1 MENIGKSQIAFAVVL
16 IGGLIG
22 YIIGGYLICNWSL
35 HGLMGSIGT
44 PLSKEYYPFMAL
56 ISGLHFLLH
65 NQSFNWIQ
73 IIWFMLIPI
82 AELFFISVLYLF
94 LVITMYSKFWGAK
107 AKHNGNTTANAVWAA
122 WSEIRKTKLIQ
133 NDGYGSVLGAY
144 EIPIRQ
150 TINKYLGAS
159 LFKLLDDFMDKKFK
173 IRPGL
178 KILIETSYNEHILG
192 YAPSRSGKGVGL
204 VIPTLLTWRDSII
217 ILDPKGELY
226 DSTSGYARTLGYTV
240 INLDMGTPHDCYNP
254 FDELDPNDE
263 KLFDQVDEIVNI
275 LLEAAKTTG
284 DNAVFT
290 RNAVTLL
297 RGIILY
303 KIKSEGKLTLSE
315 LAYAVAGY
323 NPTTGESFDMTA
335 LLAKMKDYPNSIIRA
350 VGSRFHKQ
358 AEVKDNKTFQSF
370 LVEIEK
376 NLAIFMSPSLAQIT
390 GKSDFIM
397 RDIVDI
403 NKSPTAL
410 YMRIPSVDALT
421 GRINTVSKLL
431 LHNLFVNVIYKT
443 GLRDE
448 IDGRWNKRCVQ
459 AMMDEFPS
467 IGKFDIMEKLLADAG
482 GFGLKLYLIAQS
494 DKQINDIYGEN
505 NSIFDGCTHKVIFAP
520 NEIKTAEVIGRHLG
534 KYWEY
539 EKHESTSVS
548 KTGKFGKAN
557 QSVSTSYQRVE
568 KDLLTAAEIFRLPSK
583 SSIILTQTDKG
594 KIYIYGTK
602 FKYFENATFLAKVN
616 FSKEYAKTLFDND
629 HVLEESYSTLPEPN
643 KEVNVNLD
651 AHVKNYID
659 IKTSSQETNW
669 IIKLEQALRAPE

>member
-1 MENIGKSQIAFAVVL
+1 MENIGKNQVAFIVVL
-16 IGGLIG
+16 FGGLIA
-22 YIIGGYLICNWSL
+22 YIFGFYYICNWAL
-35 HGLMGSIGT
+35 HGLMASIGN
-44 PLSKEYYPFMAL
+44 PLLKEYYSFTS
-56 ISGLHFLLH
+56 IIKGLSYLVH
-65 NQSFNWIQ
+65 NQNLNWIQ
-73 IIWFMLIPI
+73 IIWFMLIPM
-82 AELFFISVLYLF
+82 AEILFITVLYLF
-94 LVITMYSKFWGAK
+94 IVITIYSKFWGTK
-107 AKHNGNTTANAVWAA
+107 AKHNGDTSANAVWAE
-122 WSEIRKTKLIQ
+122 WSEIRKTKLID
-133 NDGYGSVLGAY
+133 NDGHGSVLGAY
-144 EIPIRQ
+144 ETPMRQ
-150 TINKYLGAS
+150 TLNKYLGDK
-159 LFKLLDDFMDKKFK
+159 LFKSLDDKCDKYFK
-173 IRPGL
+173 LRPGL
-178 KILIETSYNEHILG
+178 KILIETSFNEHILG

-226 DSTSGYARTLGYTV
+226 ESTSGYARTLGYNV

-254 FDELDPNDE
+254 FDELDPSDE

-335 LLAKMKDYPNSIIRA
+335 LLAKMKDYPDSIIRA

-443 GLRDE
+443 GLRE
-448 IDGRWNKRCVQ
+448 KVKGRWNKRCVQ

-557 QSVSTSYQRVE
+557 HSVSTSYQRVE

-583 SSIILTQTDKG
+583 SSIILTQTEKG

-602 FKYFENATFLAKVN
+602 FKYFENTTFLARVN
-616 FSKEYAKTLFDND
+616 FSKDYVKGIIEKD
-629 HVLEESYSTLPEPN
+629 HSLEEAYNTLSEPE
-643 KEVNVNLD
+643 KEVSTKLTPELRTQ
-651 AHVKNYID
+651 IE
-659 IKTSSQETNW
+659 IKAANQAPDWLT
-669 IIKLEQALRAPE
+669 KLEQALHIA